1 MNRAAPVH
9 QSAGR
14 PRGTRRGFSLVEM
27 LIAFTISALLMTA
40 CLVALDSSFKS
51 YETTTESAS
60 THVVSRLVM
69 HRIMAMIRQGEEF
82 GPYPVGVVIPT
93 RIDSDYVEF
102 VSYRNDATGERQV
115 TRLEKAEDPQAPD
128 TYQLQYQRWDYVNGV
143 LQQTFT
149 YPLIRNLKEA
159 RFTLEYDIGPRL
171 TRATVDLSIKPDD
184 VSTVATNIHTELQ
197 SPVVRLIS
205 SASPRKLDEP

>member
-1 MNRAAPVH
+1 VNRAAPVH
-9 QSAGR
+9 QSDGR

-82 GPYPVGVVIPT
+82 GPYPGGVVIPT

>member
-9 QSAGR
+9 QSDGR